1 MTTPPVPEQTTTT
14 AMPAAR
20 LPLVQA
26 LLNPAACAHWSL
38 AEWDVL
44 IRQARRARLLPSLA
58 LRLASTAVPEHPSIA
73 RALTTARV
81 AADATAVRMR
91 WELTQLL
98 APLARAGVRP
108 LLLKGA
114 AYLIQDLPASHGRL
128 FADIDLLV
136 PREKLAITED
146 SLRFAG
152 YVSNQLDAYDQRYYR
167 QWTHEL
173 PPLQHRQRLITLDVH
188 HNILPLTARAK
199 PDATLLLAQARPAAD
214 ARFSVLQPCDQ
225 VLHSMCHLFYDGEWD
240 HALRDLWDMH
250 QLLDHYSA
258 EPGFWQALPARADAL
273 DLARP
278 FAYAITVLQ
287 EVFASAIPVEVL
299 AAAQQRLPRIGRRAM
314 HALFLAALRPD
325 HPSCRRPVD
334 TLARF
339 ALYLRGHYLRMPPHL
354 LLPHLI
360 RKAIRREPE
369 RPESPLAERD
379 TP

>member
-1 MTTPPVPEQTTTT
+1 MTAPTPT
-14 AMPAAR
+14 AR
-20 LPLVQA
+20 LLLVQA
-26 LLNPAACAHWSL
+26 LLNPAGCSNWSL
-38 AEWDVL
+38 SDWDLL

-58 LRLASTAVPEHPSIA
+58 LRLTATTVPDQPSIG

-81 AADATAVRMR
+81 AAEATAVRML
-91 WELTQLL
+91 WELEQLL
-98 APLARAGVRP
+98 PPLARAGVQP

-114 AYLIQDLPASHGRL
+114 AYLIQDLPASRGRL

-136 PREKLAITED
+136 PRAKLAITED

-152 YVSNQLDAYDQRYYR
+152 YVSSQLDAYDQRYYR

-173 PPLQHRQRLITLDVH
+173 PPLQHLQRLITLDVH

-199 PDATLLLAQARPAAD
+199 PNAALLLAQAQPASD
-214 ARFSVLQPCDQ
+214 ARFKVLQPSDQ

-240 HALRDLWDMH
+240 HALLDLWDMH
-250 QLLDHYSA
+250 QLLAHYGA
-258 EPGFWQALPARADAL
+258 QPGFWQDLPTRADAL
-273 DLARP
+273 DLGRP

-287 EVFASAIPVEVL
+287 AVFGSAIPDDVL
-299 AAAQQRLPRIGRRAM
+299 AAAQARLPRFGRRVM

-325 HPSCRRPVD
+325 HPSCRRPIDIV
-334 TLARF
+334 ARF
-339 ALYLRGHYLRMPPHL
+339 ALYVRGHYLRMPPHL
-354 LLPHLI
+354 LLPHLL
-360 RKAIRREPE
+360 RKALRREPE